1 MIYGLLS
8 GILWA
13 MDTVLIGIILTTEY
27 FTKTNK
33 IVFLAPF
40 ISAFL
45 HDMFSSLW
53 MTLYMI
59 INKKLYK
66 FIKILKTKNGKIIM
80 LASILGG
87 PIGMTSYLLSINLI
101 GPSYTAMISSIYPAI
116 GALFSHIFLKE
127 KINKISIIGLLISIS
142 GIIIL
147 GYSKGNEETSSILGL
162 IFAISCVI
170 SWALEAV
177 ICAYGM
183 KDSDVSSEESLQI
196 RQFISAVT
204 YGTFIIPIING
215 VKFTLEIIS
224 TSVINYIFLISL
236 LGTSSYVFYYKAI
249 NRIGV
254 TRAMALNISYAAWS
268 VILEIVL
275 LGNKINIKSII
286 SCVLIIIGS
295 ILTVGDINEIRRIF
309 LKIESKG
316 Q

>member
-13 MDTVLIGIILTTEY
+13 MDTVLIGIILTSEY

-40 ISAFL
+40 ISTFL
-45 HDMFSSLW
+45 HDMFSFLW

-101 GPSYTAMISSIYPAI
+101 GSSYTAMVSSIYPAI

-147 GYSKGNEETSSILGL
+147 GYSKSNEETNSILGL

-183 KDSDVSSEESLQI
+183 KDSDVSPEESLQI
-196 RQFISAVT
+196 RQFVSAAT
-204 YGTFIIPIING
+204 YGLFIIPIING
-215 VKFTLEIIS
+215 LRFTLEIMS

-236 LGTSSYVFYYKAI
+236 IGTSSYVFYYKAI
-249 NRIGV
+249 NRIGI

-268 VILEIVL
+268 VILEIAL

-295 ILTVGDINEIRRIF
+295 ILTVGDINEIRKIF
-309 LKIESKG
+309 LKTESKG
-316 Q
+316 